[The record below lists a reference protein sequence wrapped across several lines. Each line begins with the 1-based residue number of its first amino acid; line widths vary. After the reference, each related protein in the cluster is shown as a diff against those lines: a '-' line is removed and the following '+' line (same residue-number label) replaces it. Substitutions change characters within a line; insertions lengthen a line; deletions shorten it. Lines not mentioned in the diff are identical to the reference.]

1 MQKHANK
8 YDHKG
13 WSYLPILV
21 TFAHRKG
28 YCSFIQKWKPLKIIA
43 NLLIDCI
50 RPGLDILMHYQV
62 KEIKT
67 NMNSEAK
74 LKSVKHFIKLTR
86 QYTIC
91 YIIGMFQ
98 CQSDNKR
105 ISMQ

>member
-8 YDHKG
+8 YDHQG
-13 WSYLPILV
+13 LSYLPILV

-28 YCSFIQKWKPLKIIA
+28 DCSFIPKWKPLKTIA
-43 NLLIDCI
+43 NLPIDCI
-50 RPGLDILMHYQV
+50 RPGLDILMHEQF

-67 NMNSEAK
+67 NMNFEAK
-74 LKSVKHFIKLTR
+74 LKSIKHFIKLPR

-105 ISMQ
+105 ISIQ